1 MDIIN
6 ESCSRTQC
14 KKWKY
19 SKYQYNKLNG
29 PTIDTTNEIKSI
41 SDTKNDNGW
50 TKNETVQ
57 SLILQMKLYQCSI
70 Q

>member
-1 MDIIN
+1 MQEMKVFQISI
-6 ESCSRTQC
+6 Q
-14 KKWKY
+14 
-19 SKYQYNKLNG
+19 KLNG

-41 SDTKNDNGW
+41 SDTKNENGW
-50 TKNETVQ
+50 KKNETVQ